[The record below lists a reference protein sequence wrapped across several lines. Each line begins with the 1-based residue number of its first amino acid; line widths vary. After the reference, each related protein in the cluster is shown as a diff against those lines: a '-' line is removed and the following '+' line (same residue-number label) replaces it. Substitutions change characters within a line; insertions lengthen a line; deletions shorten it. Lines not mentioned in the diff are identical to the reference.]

1 MNTIISF
8 MKRNYKIL
16 LAVVFL
22 SVTLFAFKINTT
34 KNSADPE
41 KDKLLL
47 ELLTFVIEKGHYNPA
62 AIDDTFSK
70 GIYKDFIKALDP
82 SKRFFLQS
90 DIDEFSK
97 YETEIDDQINNKDLT
112 FFNLT
117 YNRLIERMDAGKK
130 TYKEVLSKPF
140 DYTINES
147 FNTDYDKEPYAKT
160 DKELK
165 ERWRKQIKLST
176 LASLTDRLELQET
189 KAKGIADKSKSHI
202 NNKSNTPANKDNE
215 TQSKL
220 EIYNSG
226 EFQEDS
232 NKHTETS
239 KGTDKPKTFDE
250 LEKITR
256 ESSLKSLDEY
266 FGFMNELSR
275 DDWFSVFLN
284 SISERFDPHTSYLAP
299 EEKERFDVSISG
311 KFEGIGARLQK
322 KNDFTEITELI
333 SGGPA
338 WRGKQLEA
346 GDVILKVAQGSAE
359 PVDIVGMRLDD
370 VVKKIKGTKGSEVR
384 LTVKKV
390 DGSMKTISIV
400 RDIVEIEETY
410 AKSSIVERNGIKYGV
425 IYLPKFYIDFEN
437 KDGRDAGKDIAIEVE
452 SLKKAGVNGIV
463 LDVRDD
469 GGGSLST
476 VVDIAGLFIEQG
488 PIVQIKSSGR
498 KKEVLFDRDKKIEWD
513 GPLVIMINSFSAS
526 ASEILAAAI
535 QDYKRG
541 IIIGSKQSYGKG
553 TVQNVIDLNQFVR
566 NTDAGDLG
574 ALKTTTQK
582 FYRINGGSTQLE
594 GVSSDVVM
602 PDRYAYLKMGERD
615 VDNAMP
621 WDKIDPAQYNVWN
634 HTENF
639 SKAIENSKKRVSQSP
654 EFKLI
659 EENAKW
665 IDQKSKENVYSLKF
679 EDFKKNQ
686 KALEEAGKKYKSLA
700 DYDYHLKFSS
710 LPIEAEAMKKDA
722 SLKEKRERWH
732 ESLSKDIYV
741 EEALNVLDDLQSNP
755 IVKKGITEKKKTLV
769 KS

>member
-1 MNTIISF
+1 MNTIISY

-34 KNSADPE
+34 KSSSDPE

-117 YNRLIERMDAGKK
+117 YSRLIKRMDDGKK

-147 FNTDYDKEPYAKT
+147 FNTDSDKEPYAKNN
-160 DKELK
+160 KELT

-176 LASLTDRLELQET
+176 LASLTDRLELQES
-189 KAKGIADKSKSHI
+189 KAKGITDKDIKKAKITSDIVKPLEFERDDLDKNSDASK
-202 NNKSNTPANKDNE
+202 D
-215 TQSKL
+215 
-220 EIYNSG
+220 
-226 EFQEDS
+226 
-232 NKHTETS
+232 
-239 KGTDKPKTFDE
+239 TDKPKTFDE

-266 FGFMNELSR
+266 FGFMNDLSR

-410 AKSSIVERNGIKYGV
+410 AKSSVVEKNGLKYGV

-594 GVSSDVVM
+594 GVSSDVIM

-634 HTENF
+634 RTENF
-639 SKAIENSKKRVSQSP
+639 SKAIANSKSRIAQSSQ
-654 EFKLI
+654 FKLI
-659 EENAKW
+659 EDNAKW
-665 IDQKSKENVYSLKF
+665 IDKRSKENVYSLKF

-686 KALEEAGKKYKSLA
+686 KALEDAGKKYKSIA
-700 DYDYHLKFSS
+700 DYDYHLKFYS
-710 LPIEAEAMKKDA
+710 LPLEAEAMKNDT
-722 SLKEKRERWH
+722 SLKEKRDRWH

-741 EEALNVLDDLQSNP
+741 EEALNVLDDLQSKP
-755 IVKKGITEKKKTLV
+755 IVKKSIIEKKKALV